1 MARKLR
7 VEFPGAVYHVVSRGD
22 HQEAIY
28 RDDDHYFE
36 TVSTYI
42 HSNPVCSGLIS
53 AKPGAL
59 AGFRWSS
66 FPECLKC
73 LRKRRPWL
81 GVARVLGSLASR
93 LALLAAI
100 SLTAWVTRVSCLFGC
115 SSRRGEALTFF
126 LSKFVRRG
134 RF

>member
-42 HSNPVCSGLIS
+42 HLNPVRAGLVC
-53 AKPGAL
+53 AK
-59 AGFRWSS
+59 
-66 FPECLKC
+66 
-73 LRKRRPWL
+73 
-81 GVARVLGSLASR
+81 
-93 LALLAAI
+93 
-100 SLTAWVTRVSCLFGC
+100 
-115 SSRRGEALTFF
+115 
-126 LSKFVRRG
+126 
-134 RF
+134 